1 MTSPNSILCQ
11 PVQFVKGVGPKRAAL
26 LEKLGLK
33 TVRDLIFHFPARYE
47 DRANLKSI
55 SQINIDEMATVRG
68 TVRTVAVSPAGRNTR
83 NKIFEAAFA
92 DRTGVIRAIWFHFH
106 EKTMVNKFAIG
117 SEWIIS
123 GKVTTNKLRGNRTIV
138 HPDVE
143 PVEADEAGES
153 LNLGRIVPIYPLTE
167 GLTQKALR
175 YIIHSVLAHV
185 GELEDFV
192 PETLNQQ
199 YKLPPLRESVGFV
212 HWPAEGASV
221 DALSEFQTRH
231 QKKLIFDEFF
241 LIQSGLALKRRMI
254 RQTAPEAALNVD
266 AELLDKIRAVLP
278 FKLTGA
284 QERVLLEIAGDL
296 ASDRPMN
303 RLLQGDVGS
312 GKTAV
317 ALAAALIVARN
328 KKQTAIMA
336 PTEILANQHYRNITK
351 ILRYTKVKVELVT
364 SGSRDKGETLARA
377 RSGESHI
384 VIGTH
389 ALIQEGVDFHHLGLA
404 IIDEQHRFGVRQR
417 AELIRRGVH
426 VHALIMTATPIP
438 RTLAM
443 TLYGDLDISTLD
455 ESPPGR
461 GEVVTGIYTGAERMR
476 AMDIVRKEVKKGRQ
490 AYIIYPLVEE
500 SEKMELKAA
509 TEMYERL
516 SAEDFAGLRL
526 GLTHGR
532 MKSEEKEEAMAR
544 FGRGEIDILVSTVV
558 IEVGI
563 DFPNATV
570 MMIEHAERF
579 GLSQLHQLRGRIGRG
594 KHASYC
600 LLMAECHRGA
610 PAWERLKILE
620 KYQDG
625 FKIAEEDMQLR
636 GSGDFFG
643 VKQSGLPQFKIG
655 DVLRDFKIL
664 AEARKSAF
672 AIVEGDPHL
681 TMPAHKPLARALKE
695 NWKDRFE
702 LGDIG

>member
-1 MTSPNSILCQ
+1 MTSPHAVFDQ
-11 PVQFVKGVGPKRAAL
+11 PVQYVKGVGPKRAEL
-26 LEKLGLK
+26 LERLGVK
-33 TVRDLIFHFPARYE
+33 TVRDLLFHFPSRYE

-55 SQINIDEMATVRG
+55 SQLNIDDLATVRG
-68 TVRTVAVSPAGRNTR
+68 TVRTAGVSPAGRNTR
-83 NKIFEAAFA
+83 KKIFEAAFA

-106 EKTMVNKFAIG
+106 EKTMQNKFAIG
-117 SEWIIS
+117 SEWILS
-123 GKVTTNKLRGNRTIV
+123 GRVTANKLRGNKTLV

-143 PVEADEAGES
+143 PVEADEPAES
-153 LNLGRIVPIYPLTE
+153 LNLGRIVPVYPLTE
-167 GLTQKALR
+167 GLAQKAMR
-175 YIIHSVLAHV
+175 AIIHSVLPHAV
-185 GELEDFV
+185 EMEDFA
-192 PETLNQQ
+192 PHELNER
-199 YKLPPLRESVGFV
+199 YKLPSFADSVKWA
-212 HWPAEGASV
+212 HWPPDGA
-221 DALSEFQTRH
+221 DAGELSEFQTRY
-231 QKKLIFDEFF
+231 QKKLIFNEFF
-241 LIQSGLALKRRMI
+241 LIQSGLALRRRMI
-254 RQTAPEAALNVD
+254 RKSAPEAALNVD
-266 AELLDKIRAVLP
+266 AELLDKIRSLLT

-284 QERVLLEIAGDL
+284 QERALSEIAGDM

-317 ALAAALIVARN
+317 ALSAALIAVRN
-328 KKQTAIMA
+328 KKQAAIMA
-336 PTEILANQHYRNITK
+336 PTEILANQHHRNITR
-351 ILRYTKVKVELVT
+351 ILRDTKVKVELIT
-364 SGSRDKGETLARA
+364 SGSRNKGEAYARA
-377 RSGESHI
+377 NSGETHI

-389 ALIQEGVDFHHLGLA
+389 ALIQEGVDFHNLGLA
-404 IIDEQHRFGVRQR
+404 VIDEQHRFGVRQR

-443 TLYGDLDISTLD
+443 TLYGDLDVSTLD

-461 GEVVTGIYTGAERMR
+461 GEVATRIFTSTERMR
-476 AMDIVRKEVKKGRQ
+476 AMDIVRGEVKKGRQ

-500 SEKMELKAA
+500 SEKMDLKAA

-516 SAEDFAGLRL
+516 SAEDFAGLQL

-532 MKSEEKEEAMAR
+532 MKSEEKEEVMAR

-563 DFPNATV
+563 DYPNATV
-570 MMIEHAERF
+570 MMVEHAERF

-594 KHASYC
+594 EHFSHC

-625 FKIAEEDMQLR
+625 FRIAEEDMRMR

-655 DVLRDFKIL
+655 DVLRDYKIL
-664 AEARKSAF
+664 VEARKSAF

-681 TMPAHKPLARALKE
+681 AMPEHAPLARALKE
-695 NWKDRFE
+695 NWKNRFE

>member
-1 MTSPNSILCQ
+1 
-11 PVQFVKGVGPKRAAL
+11 R
-26 LEKLGLK
+26 
-33 TVRDLIFHFPARYE
+33 H
-47 DRANLKSI
+47 
-55 SQINIDEMATVRG
+55 
-68 TVRTVAVSPAGRNTR
+68 
-83 NKIFEAAFA
+83 
-92 DRTGVIRAIWFHFH
+92 
-106 EKTMVNKFAIG
+106 
-117 SEWIIS
+117 
-123 GKVTTNKLRGNRTIV
+123 
-138 HPDVE
+138 
-143 PVEADEAGES
+143 
-153 LNLGRIVPIYPLTE
+153 
-167 GLTQKALR
+167 
-175 YIIHSVLAHV
+175 IIHSVLPHV

-192 PETLNQQ
+192 PESLNQH

-221 DALSEFQTRH
+221 GALSEFQTRH

-254 RQTAPEAALNVD
+254 RQSAPEAALHVD
-266 AELLDKIRAVLP
+266 AELLGKIHSVLP

-284 QERVLLEIAGDL
+284 QERALSEIAGDL

-317 ALAAALIVARN
+317 ALSAALIAVRN
-328 KKQTAIMA
+328 KKQAAIMA

-351 ILRYTKVKVELVT
+351 ILRDTKVKVELLT
-364 SGSRDKGETLARA
+364 SGSRDKEAALARA
-377 RSGESHI
+377 KSGESHI

-389 ALIQEGVDFHHLGLA
+389 ALIQEGVDFHNLGLA
-404 IIDEQHRFGVRQR
+404 VIDEQHRFGVRQR
-417 AELIRRGVH
+417 AELIRRGIH

-443 TLYGDLDISTLD
+443 TLYGDLDVSTLD

-461 GEVVTGIYTGAERMR
+461 GEVVTSIYTAAERMR

-500 SEKMELKAA
+500 SEKLELKAA
-509 TEMYERL
+509 TEMHERL

-532 MKSEEKEEAMAR
+532 MKSEEKEEVMAR

-563 DFPNATV
+563 DYPNATV

-610 PAWERLKILE
+610 PSWERLKILE

-625 FKIAEEDMQLR
+625 FRIAEEDMQMR

-672 AIVEGDPHL
+672 AIVEKDPHL
-681 TMPAHKPLARALKE
+681 TMPEHKPLARALKD

>member
-1 MTSPNSILCQ
+1 MTSSLPVLDQ
-11 PVQFVKGVGPKRAAL
+11 PVQYVKGVGPKRAEL

-55 SQINIDEMATVRG
+55 SQLNVDDMATVRG
-68 TVRTVAVSPAGRNTR
+68 TVRTVSVSPAGRNTR
-83 NKIFEAAFA
+83 KKIFEAAFA

-106 EKTMVNKFAIG
+106 EKTMQNKFAIG

-123 GKVTTNKLRGNRTIV
+123 GKVTTNKLRGTKTIV

-143 PVEADEAGES
+143 PVEADEAAES

-175 YIIHSVLAHV
+175 FIIHSVLPHI

-199 YKLPPLRESVGFV
+199 YKLPPMRESVGFV

-221 DALSEFQTRH
+221 GELSEFQTRH

-254 RQTAPEAALNVD
+254 RQSAPEAALHVD
-266 AELLDKIRAVLP
+266 GELLDKIRSVLP

-284 QERVLLEIAGDL
+284 QERALSEIAGDL

-317 ALAAALIVARN
+317 ALAAALIAVRN
-328 KKQTAIMA
+328 KKQAAIMA
-336 PTEILANQHYRNITK
+336 PTEILANQHYRNITRM
-351 ILRYTKVKVELVT
+351 LRDTKVNVKLLT
-364 SGSRDKGETLARA
+364 SGSRDKGEAIA
-377 RSGESHI
+377 HAKSGEGHI

-389 ALIQEGVDFHHLGLA
+389 ALIQEGVDFHNLGVA

-426 VHALIMTATPIP
+426 VHVLIMTATPIP

-443 TLYGDLDISTLD
+443 TLYGDLDVSTLD
-455 ESPPGR
+455 ELPPGR
-461 GEVVTGIYTGAERMR
+461 GEVVTGIYTGSERMR

-500 SEKMELKAA
+500 SEKMDLKAA
-509 TEMYERL
+509 TEMRERL

-532 MKSEEKEEAMAR
+532 MKSEEKEEVMAR

-563 DFPNATV
+563 DYPNATV

-594 KHASYC
+594 KYASYC

-610 PAWERLKILE
+610 PSWERLKILE

-625 FKIAEEDMQLR
+625 FRIAEEDMQMR

-655 DVLRDFKIL
+655 DVLRDFRIL

-672 AIVEGDPHL
+672 AIVEEDPHL
-681 TMPAHKPLARALKE
+681 TMPEHKPIAHALKE

>member
-1 MTSPNSILCQ
+1 MTSPNSLLDQ
-11 PVQFVKGVGPKRAAL
+11 PVQFVKGVGPKRAEL
-26 LEKLGLK
+26 LAKLGLK
-33 TVRDLIFHFPARYE
+33 TVRDLIFHFPSRYE

-55 SQINIDEMATVRG
+55 SQIRIDDFATVRG

-83 NKIFEAAFA
+83 KKIFEAAFA

-106 EKTMVNKFAIG
+106 EKTMQNKFAIG

-123 GKVTTNKLRGNRTIV
+123 GKVTTNKLRGNKTIV

-143 PVEADEAGES
+143 PVEADEAAES
-153 LNLGRIVPIYPLTE
+153 LNFGRIVPIYPLTE
-167 GLTQKALR
+167 GLTQKAMR
-175 YIIHSVLAHV
+175 HIIHSVLAHV

-221 DALSEFQTRH
+221 DALSEFQTRS

-241 LIQSGLALKRRMI
+241 LIQSGLALKRRTI
-254 RQTAPEAALNVD
+254 RQSAPEAALHVD
-266 AELLDKIRAVLP
+266 AELLDKIRSVLP

-284 QERVLLEIAGDL
+284 QERSLSEIAGDL

-317 ALAAALIVARN
+317 ALATALIAVRN
-328 KKQTAIMA
+328 KKQAAIMA

-351 ILRYTKVKVELVT
+351 MLRDTKVNVKLIT
-364 SGSRDKGETLARA
+364 SGSRDKGSALAHTK
-377 RSGESHI
+377 SGEGHI

-389 ALIQEGVDFHHLGLA
+389 ALIQEGVDFHDLGLA
-404 IIDEQHRFGVRQR
+404 VIDEQHRFGVRQR
-417 AELIRRGVH
+417 AELIRRGAHVH
-426 VHALIMTATPIP
+426 VLIMTATPIP

-443 TLYGDLDISTLD
+443 TLYGDLDVSTLD
-455 ESPPGR
+455 ELPPGR
-461 GEVVTGIYTGAERMR
+461 GEVDTRIFTSTERVR
-476 AMDIVRKEVKKGRQ
+476 AMDIVRGEVKKGRQ

-500 SEKMELKAA
+500 SEKMDLKAA

-516 SAEDFAGLRL
+516 SAEEFAGLRL

-532 MKSEEKEEAMAR
+532 MKSDEKEDAMAR
-544 FGRGEIDILVSTVV
+544 FGRGEIDILISTVV

-563 DFPNATV
+563 DYPNATV
-570 MMIEHAERF
+570 MMVEHAERF
-579 GLSQLHQLRGRIGRG
+579 GLSQLHQLRGRVGRG
-594 KHASYC
+594 KHASHC

-625 FKIAEEDMQLR
+625 FRIAEEDMQMR

-655 DVLRDFKIL
+655 DVLRDYKIL
-664 AEARKSAF
+664 VEARKSAF
-672 AIVEGDPHL
+672 AIIEEDPHL
-681 TMPAHKPLARALKE
+681 TMTEHVPLAHALKK